1 MLISK
6 GKIKELKLKYQQV
19 VDNIKTNEDLKSL
32 LDTAI
37 KFNKYHFDNIV
48 LIHNQNPDAE
58 FLATIKVW
66 NNNVGR
72 QVNKGANGLAVLE
85 LDNPYPTYRHLF
97 ELKNTNGNYTS
108 YKKVLDYKWEVK
120 EEDKQ
125 QLLKNINKTLGKD
138 YESLKSYLY
147 NRIVEEISNRDG
159 YFDNIEI
166 SEENRIKAY
175 GIALSSIEYMVLKKC
190 NIEFNLPENINFDTI
205 KDIKVFSK
213 VGSLAT
219 DISRDILREMFLQV
233 KKLEKEKER
242 KG

>member
-72 QVNKGANGLAVLE
+72 
-85 LDNPYPTYRHLF
+85 
-97 ELKNTNGNYTS
+97 
-108 YKKVLDYKWEVK
+108 
-120 EEDKQ
+120 
-125 QLLKNINKTLGKD
+125 
-138 YESLKSYLY
+138 
-147 NRIVEEISNRDG
+147 
-159 YFDNIEI
+159 
-166 SEENRIKAY
+166 
-175 GIALSSIEYMVLKKC
+175 
-190 NIEFNLPENINFDTI
+190 
-205 KDIKVFSK
+205 
-213 VGSLAT
+213 
-219 DISRDILREMFLQV
+219 
-233 KKLEKEKER
+233 
-242 KG
+242 